1 MLNKFV
7 EMFQIA
13 CKLIGM
19 VINQIP
25 FIKLPNLSLFEHEQ
39 NVIFQ
44 HALNTNAFFM
54 NKQNDND
61 TSSNTTSIALARIK
75 QVIRHEDEIIDKSRK
90 RKIDSIHSNDDQEE
104 EVICRY
110 NLRSRR
116 I

>member
-1 MLNKFV
+1 MLDKFV

-25 FIKLPNLSLFEHEQ
+25 FIKLPNLSLFEYEKNIILQ
-39 NVIFQ
+39 Q
-44 HALNTNAFFM
+44 TMKTNAFFM
-54 NKQNDND
+54 NRENESNH
-61 TSSNTTSIALARIK
+61 SSNPTSIALARSK
-75 QVIRHEDEIIDKSRK
+75 QVKRNEEEIIEKSRK
-90 RKIDSIHSNDDQEE
+90 RKLESINNPGYTSENELH
-104 EVICRY
+104 RY